1 MRVSKKDLER
11 LKYVERELD
20 KVNPHLAKVV
30 HNVLQELNPEFIYVV
45 HEEGCWEGEITG
57 EVEVFA
63 SFANAMNKYKELKA
77 TAQADMREWTTEDEI
92 EEDEQIDEDAE
103 SVNYEIYK
111 DGYFLELHDTIT
123 IERKEVV

>member
-1 MRVSKKDLER
+1 MRVSKKDLDR

-30 HNVLQELNPEFIYVV
+30 HNVLQGLNPEFIYVL

-63 SFANAMNKYKELKA
+63 SFANAMNKYKELKSA
-77 TAQADMREWTTEDEI
+77 AQIDMNEWTDE
-92 EEDEQIDEDAE
+92 ENQAESEQIDEDAE
-103 SVNYEIYK
+103 SAHYEIYK
-111 DGYFLELHDTIT
+111 DGYFTELHDTIT

>member
-30 HNVLQELNPEFIYVV
+30 HNVLQELNPEFIYVL
-45 HEEGCWEGEITG
+45 HEEGCWDGETTNN
-57 EVEVFA
+57 VEVFA
-63 SFANAMNKYKELKA
+63 SFADAVNKYRALKKR
-77 TAQADMREWTTEDEI
+77 AQVDINEWTAEDEI
-92 EEDEQIDEDAE
+92 KESEQIDEDAE
-103 SVNYEIYK
+103 SAHYEIYK
-111 DGYFLELHDTIT
+111 DGYFMELHDTIT